1 MAVAPSAMMPPLVN
15 WSAPQFF
22 NPPHGVFT
30 SDASF
35 GKPLAKVAR
44 TVATFIPIAPCRL
57 VDTRGAFNPAIAS
70 PGPFTVSTPTESRSY
85 QATGNC
91 GIPTAPGSVSA
102 VSVAVTTL
110 PTSLAGD
117 VEVIPANAIPGKTVL
132 MVMAA
137 SEWNSGTTVTPLD
150 STGKFQVVVRYSTP
164 NPTDMAIDVN
174 GYYMALDPSHAG
186 DYFSIIG
193 DAATAG
199 KGLLDV
205 VQTGPTGAAIR
216 GTGGSGSDVRL
227 AENTSAIDVVKGEVH
242 ATGAGIGTNTF
253 AFLHQTT
260 GGVTGNICD
269 GTSGLDSHYTRLG
282 TATQAFDAL
291 APFADLSGLM
301 LFVQQRGPGVTKP
314 VQTIYAAG
322 LHCVSGDAAGNGWY
336 LFNNSTAFVAG
347 ENYAVMVIFP

>member
-1 MAVAPSAMMPPLVN
+1 
-15 WSAPQFF
+15 
-22 NPPHGVFT
+22 
-30 SDASF
+30 
-35 GKPLAKVAR
+35 
-44 TVATFIPIAPCRL
+44 
-57 VDTRGAFNPAIAS
+57 
-70 PGPFTVSTPTESRSY
+70 
-85 QATGNC
+85 
-91 GIPTAPGSVSA
+91 
-102 VSVAVTTL
+102 
-110 PTSLAGD
+110 
-117 VEVIPANAIPGKTVL
+117 
-132 MVMAA
+132 
-137 SEWNSGTTVTPLD
+137 
-150 STGKFQVVVRYSTP
+150 
-164 NPTDMAIDVN
+164 
-174 GYYMALDPSHAG
+174 
-186 DYFSIIG
+186 
-193 DAATAG
+193 
-199 KGLLDV
+199 
-205 VQTGPTGAAIR
+205 
-216 GTGGSGSDVRL
+216 VRL